1 VQFTLLGSTQ
11 LVMLK
16 NAMKTST
23 TGKVAPKPDA
33 PIADADLTIDP
44 STVSLPV
51 GELLLDAA
59 GPLLF
64 SQFGAT
70 NLAGALQA
78 VVPCDTIGQDVS
90 DGLGNVISANE
101 VSQLCNGALGLI
113 AGVVE
118 SKVKAISF
126 DGIQVHDGKAVL
138 FDVTP
143 QKPTVDHQS
152 DQLGNGTWTWKIT
165 IAGGSVDVPST
176 LAGNRIADAQ

>member
-1 VQFTLLGSTQ
+1 DISGVQFTLLNSTQ

-23 TGKVAPKPDA
+23 TGKVTPKANA
-33 PIADADLTIDP
+33 PIADADLTIDA
-44 STVSLPV
+44 STVSLPI

-59 GPLLF
+59 GPLIF

-70 NLAGALQA
+70 NLSGALQA
-78 VVPCDTIGQDVS
+78 VVPCDSIGQDVS
-90 DGLGNVISANE
+90 DGLDNVISASE

-118 SKVKAISF
+118 SKVKSISF

-143 QKPTVDHQS
+143 KKPSVDHQS
-152 DQLGNGTWTWKIT
+152 DQL
-165 IAGGSVDVPST
+165 
-176 LAGNRIADAQ
+176 